1 MARIPL
7 AILATG
13 VLLAAACGGEGAPV
27 AGGFVPQAPAAIAQL
42 IGPWQ
47 PQPFVLDQALRSRV
61 EDMCR
66 RDMERG
72 PENAAALVDVRG
84 ASVAVVR
91 MVGKGAGMCDAL
103 EITGDG
109 QITGA
114 GGGWTAGDVE
124 QLPPIGATELADAQV
139 GSVGGGNLK
148 VQGWSVIGR
157 AGRGIASVEIEP
169 AGAPAILA
177 TLENGWFAGWWPAN
191 LPPDRLGDPALAPD
205 VVVRGYD
212 MAGTLLA
219 EVRP

>member
-1 MARIPL
+1 MLRVPL

-13 VLLAAACGGEGAPV
+13 VLLAAACGGENAADGIL
-27 AGGFVPQAPAAIAQL
+27 PQAPATIAQL

-47 PQPFVLDQALRSRV
+47 PQPFVLDPAMRNRV
-61 EDMCR
+61 EQTCR

-72 PENAAALVDVRG
+72 PGSVAALVDVRG
-84 ASVAVVR
+84 RGVAVVR
-91 MVGKGAGMCDAL
+91 MVGQGAGTCDAL
-103 EITGDG
+103 EITADG

-114 GGGWTAGDVE
+114 GGGWTAGGVE
-124 QLPPIGATELADAQV
+124 QLAPVEATELAEAQV

-157 AGRGIASVEIEP
+157 AGPGIASVEIEP
-169 AGAPAILA
+169 VGVPAILA

-191 LPPDRLGDPALAPD
+191 VPPDRLGNPDLAPD

-212 MAGTLLA
+212 AAGTLLD